1 MLRISTKSLMR
12 SQKGFTIAELLVVIG
27 IMATLIT
34 IASISISN
42 SLRNARLKD
51 STRELQGEL
60 GTIRNRARTQQR
72 IVVVQMT
79 ATSIMAFYDMN
90 NDKVYDPAVD
100 FIDLSTPPN
109 AVFDAGVDT
118 EGRFFQHDYTNGIQF
133 TVSSIPGAA
142 ALVPLTTFRFDRAGS
157 IDDDNRVITISLNT
171 EPKRQY
177 RIWLFTTGTTRVERS
192 EDAGVTWPTRPW

>member
-1 MLRISTKSLMR
+1 MIR
-12 SQKGFTIAELLVVIG
+12 SQQAFTIVELLVVIG

-34 IASISISN
+34 IASVSISN

-60 GTIRNRARTQQR
+60 VTIRNRARTQQR

-79 ATSIMAFYDMN
+79 ATSITAFYDMN
-90 NDKVYDPAVD
+90 NDKVYDAAVD
-100 FIDLSTPPN
+100 FIDVSNPPN
-109 AVFDAGVDT
+109 GVFDAGVDT
-118 EGRFFQHDYTNGIQF
+118 PGLFFQHTYTNGIQF

-142 ALVPLTTFRFDRAGS
+142 ALVPLTTFRFNAAGN
-157 IDDDNRVITISLNT
+157 IDDDNRVITVSLNT

-177 RIWLFTTGTTRVERS
+177 RIWLFTTGNTRVERS